1 MKQAVSFIAAAGAA
15 LVVSAGNGFCD
26 DTGTGAPSV
35 LIEGSG
41 NVSAGGQAV
50 ARKGDRAAD
59 QSAVVEGS
67 PNVYING
74 KPAALQGSRTGCGG
88 PIVGGASNVYVN
100 GKPLARSGDLTAGCQ

>member
-1 MKQAVSFIAAAGAA
+1 
-15 LVVSAGNGFCD
+15 
-26 DTGTGAPSV
+26 
-35 LIEGSG
+35 
-41 NVSAGGQAV
+41 
-50 ARKGDRAAD
+50 
-59 QSAVVEGS
+59 VEGS